1 MLVIGGYLLTFD
13 QLYQLGL
20 QRGLVIEGGRV
31 HLLNNNLEDKGI
43 KSIYGWPV
51 AYPRATPTT
60 RGVPGILIC
69 TRRRDDYLKCLADC
83 KPFDENEDDLKA
95 KKWLEIH
102 GIRNV
107 PFVAVPDPNFK
118 YNEYASPDATE

>member
-1 MLVIGGYLLTFD
+1 MLVIGGYLLTYD
-13 QLYQLGL
+13 QLHQLGL
-20 QRGLVIEGGRV
+20 RRRLVIEGGRV
-31 HLLNNNLEDKGI
+31 HILNKNLRERGI

-60 RGVPGILIC
+60 EGVPGILIC
-69 TRRRDDYLKCLADC
+69 TRRRDDYLECLADC
-83 KPFDENEDDLKA
+83 KPFEINEDDLKV

-102 GIRNV
+102 GLKNV

-118 YNEYASPDATE
+118 YDEYATADE